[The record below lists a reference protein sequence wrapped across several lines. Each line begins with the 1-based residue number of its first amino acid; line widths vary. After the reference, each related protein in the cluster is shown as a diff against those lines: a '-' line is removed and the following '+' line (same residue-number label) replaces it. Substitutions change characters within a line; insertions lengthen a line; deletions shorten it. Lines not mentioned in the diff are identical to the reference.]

1 MKNGILI
8 EPKVGGANPDQVT
21 AFADAMVLASAGV
34 MVEDPEAAYDDEAA
48 AELIEN
54 MANPGRVLAQV
65 VDGRAVS

>member
-1 MKNGILI
+1 MKNGILV

-21 AFADAMVLASAGV
+21 AFADAMVLASAGAK
-34 MVEDPEAAYDDEAA
+34 VEDPEAAYDDEAA